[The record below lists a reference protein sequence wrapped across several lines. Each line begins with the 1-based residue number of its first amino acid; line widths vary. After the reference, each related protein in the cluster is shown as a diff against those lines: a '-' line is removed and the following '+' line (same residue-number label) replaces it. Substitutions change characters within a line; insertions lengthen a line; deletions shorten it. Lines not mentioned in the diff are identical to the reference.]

1 MAAHWHFYRV
11 RAGAVTEQ
19 PGGLVLDVDLFFAT
33 NRFPTPA
40 AACDAL
46 ANDVITQYPSAKRL
60 SSLDQV
66 RTVLPCH
73 PAGGFQYHSPADG
86 PVLWQLAECAGR
98 RCRRTRRA
106 TKRAALQSLN
116 EQLNAHFSK

>member
-1 MAAHWHFYRV
+1 M
-11 RAGAVTEQ
+11 TKQ
-19 PGGLVLDVDLFFAT
+19 PNGLDLDLDLFFAT

-40 AACDAL
+40 TACDAL
-46 ANDVITQYPSAKRL
+46 ANDIVTQYPAAKRL

-66 RTVLPCH
+66 RTVLPYH

-86 PVLWQLAECAGR
+86 PVLWQLAECGG

-106 TKRAALQSLN
+106 TKQMLLQNVN
-116 EQLNAHFSK
+116 EQLKAHFSR